1 MRTTE
6 ALSGPTAL
14 IGGCPLSRVGAED
27 LVEAVGR
34 WVAAGRECHSI
45 SAINV
50 TKLVMMQSDAKLA
63 SSILESSATI
73 ADGYP
78 VYAALKLLGDPV
90 PERITGVDLL
100 DRLLGLADREGLSL
114 FFFGA
119 RQDVLDEVLR
129 RCRAEHPGASIVGSR
144 NGYFEAGEE
153 AGIIQQISD
162 ASADLLFLGLG
173 LPQKE
178 HFLADHRK
186 SLNAGVILPVGGGFD
201 VFAGRKRRAPTWAQ
215 RLGVEWL
222 WRSIYDLSRARLV
235 LRGLVPFARIVARD
249 GFRRLKSG
257 KQGA

>member
-1 MRTTE
+1 MHTVE
-6 ALSGPTAL
+6 PLPGPPAS
-14 IGGCPLSRVGAED
+14 IGGCPLSRVSSEGLLD
-27 LVEAVGR
+27 AVSA
-34 WVAAGRECHSI
+34 WVGAGRECHSI
-45 SAINV
+45 SAVNV
-50 TKLVMMQSDAKLA
+50 TKLVMMQSDARLA
-63 SSILESSATI
+63 ASIFESSATI

-100 DRLLGLADREGLSL
+100 YRLLAAADRERWSL

-119 RQDVLDEVLR
+119 RQDVLDQVLR
-129 RCRAEHPGASIVGSR
+129 RCRAEHPGALIAGSR

-153 AGIIQQISD
+153 AGIVRQISD

-178 HFLADHRK
+178 YFLADHRS

-201 VFAGRKRRAPTWAQ
+201 VFAGRKRRAPAWVQ

-222 WRSIYDLSRARLV
+222 WRSIYDASRARLV
-235 LRGLVPFARIVARD
+235 VRGLVPFARIVIRD
-249 GFRRLKSG
+249 YSRRSTRG
-257 KQGA
+257 KEEA